1 MRVTKRCPQCN
12 AKIKVPGNRFI
23 AVDCPSCHARLYVD
37 HGAFTE
43 ASPSDPS
50 RRKGP
55 DKNFTSQAW
64 LLIGLFNSV
73 PGILK
78 LHQGTLSF
86 AAIGSGTLWKRGL
99 RKLEKKTGIENLA
112 QNLAEDGSVEL
123 FQLPVAEV
131 DRVSF
136 PLIYFSA
143 GMHLHFKGLRFRF
156 SFIRPNNARM
166 PEFNAGGRMF
176 KSLRN
181 LNELGP
187 ARAVGERWKELLEVK
202 D

>member
-12 AKIKVPGNRFI
+12 EKIKVPGNCFI
-23 AVDCPSCHARLYVD
+23 AVNCPSCHARLYVD
-37 HGAFTE
+37 HGAFTD
-43 ASPSDPS
+43 ASASDQS
-50 RRKGP
+50 KGKGS

-86 AAIGSGTLWKRGL
+86 TAVGSGTLWKRGL
-99 RKLEKKTGIENLA
+99 RKLEKKTGIKNLA
-112 QNLAEDGSVEL
+112 QNLFEEGSAEL
-123 FQLPVAEV
+123 FKLPATEI

-156 SFIRPNNARM
+156 SFIRPNNAQM
-166 PEFNAGGRMF
+166 PELNAGGRVF

-187 ARAVGERWKELLEVK
+187 ARAVGEQWKELLEVK